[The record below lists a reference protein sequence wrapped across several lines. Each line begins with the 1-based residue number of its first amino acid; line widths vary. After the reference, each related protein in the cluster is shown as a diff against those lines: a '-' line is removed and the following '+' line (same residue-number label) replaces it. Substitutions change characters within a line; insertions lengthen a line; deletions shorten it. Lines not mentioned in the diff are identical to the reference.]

1 MLPLFVQLLS
11 ATLLLLRE
19 GQCTVSEDLDLQVV
33 VSHGTLQGHRL
44 ISRNGREFN
53 SFQRIPFAKPPVG
66 DLRFKML
73 SAQPP
78 ENWSGV
84 RDATKEAPI
93 CPQRN
98 IYMGDKN
105 VKGQEDCL
113 YLNVYTPQ
121 LPGDG
126 SSSRNLPVLFWIHG
140 GGWLSGG
147 GTLGFYSPAFLMDK
161 DIVLVSI
168 NYRLGPLGFLSTGD
182 EVSPGNIGLKDQVTA
197 LRWVRD
203 NIARFGGDPGSVT
216 IFGESA
222 GGASVHYHMISP
234 LSRGLFHRAISQSG
248 TALCPFAYAPGG
260 TSKHQAEKLAVLLD
274 CPTNSSEAL
283 VSCLRKKEASEIIET
298 DYAFWEWEW
307 HPHIPF
313 RPVDETS
320 VAEGEELYLA
330 EDPRI
335 TVSQNKALDIPW
347 MELDEDFNRIAPIS
361 MFYRNTSNSIEEI
374 TPKIR
379 EFYFGDHPINNETV
393 YAAVD
398 MFTDNVMLSGTD
410 EAVKKHRKSA
420 SSPVFYYYFDYKG
433 TNTFAS
439 LLGDASLHD
448 YAAATLLSGAT
459 RCIDTGRALCP
470 PFAVAS
476 MELNP
481 TPETTELIPE
491 LWEPVTPDK
500 LNYFYIGHH
509 LGLGSEL
516 LQERAN
522 FWASLPIRD
531 KETVQARDEL

>member
-1 MLPLFVQLLS
+1 MEKAVRQRCYRS
-11 ATLLLLRE
+11 GATLFLYAPEIFWTSRTIEKKWILCVLVTALRS

-66 DLRFKML
+66 DLRFK

-98 IYMGDKN
+98 IYMGDKD
-105 VKGQEDCL
+105 VRGQEDCL

-121 LPGDG
+121 LPRDG

-298 DYAFWEWEW
+298 DYAFWLIITTLTLPANRAGNQLARPCFKHVGFGPVSRLQLTW
-307 HPHIPF
+307 HPWGSTQP
-313 RPVDETS
+313 PP
-320 VAEGEELYLA
+320 GYLDLGA
-330 EDPRI
+330 H
-335 TVSQNKALDIPW
+335 L
-347 MELDEDFNRIAPIS
+347 L
-361 MFYRNTSNSIEEI
+361 RNTSNSIEEI
-374 TPKIR
+374 TQKIR

-420 SSPVFYYYFDYKG
+420 SSSVFYYYFDYKG

-448 YAAATLLSGAT
+448 YG
-459 RCIDTGRALCP
+459 
-470 PFAVAS
+470 
-476 MELNP
+476 
-481 TPETTELIPE
+481 
-491 LWEPVTPDK
+491 
-500 LNYFYIGHH
+500 
-509 LGLGSEL
+509 
-516 LQERAN
+516 
-522 FWASLPIRD
+522 
-531 KETVQARDEL
+531 

>member
-1 MLPLFVQLLS
+1 MKMLPLFVQLLS

-66 DLRFKML
+66 DLRFK

-98 IYMGDKN
+98 IYMGDKD
-105 VKGQEDCL
+105 VRGQEDCL

-121 LPGDG
+121 LPRDG

-347 MELDEDFNRIAPIS
+347 MLIITTLTLPANRAGNQLARPCFKHVGFGPVSRLQLTWHPWGSTQPPPGYLDLGA
-361 MFYRNTSNSIEEI
+361 
-374 TPKIR
+374 
-379 EFYFGDHPINNETV
+379 H
-393 YAAVD
+393 
-398 MFTDNVMLSGTD
+398 
-410 EAVKKHRKSA
+410 
-420 SSPVFYYYFDYKG
+420 
-433 TNTFAS
+433 
-439 LLGDASLHD
+439 LL
-448 YAAATLLSGAT
+448 
-459 RCIDTGRALCP
+459 
-470 PFAVAS
+470 
-476 MELNP
+476 
-481 TPETTELIPE
+481 
-491 LWEPVTPDK
+491 
-500 LNYFYIGHH
+500 
-509 LGLGSEL
+509 
-516 LQERAN
+516 
-522 FWASLPIRD
+522 
-531 KETVQARDEL
+531 